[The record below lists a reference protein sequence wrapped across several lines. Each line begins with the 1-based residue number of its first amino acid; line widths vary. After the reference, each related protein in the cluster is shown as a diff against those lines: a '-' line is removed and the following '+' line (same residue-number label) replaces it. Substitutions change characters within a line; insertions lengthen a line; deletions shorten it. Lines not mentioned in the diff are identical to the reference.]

1 MPPRKRAER
10 RESVGSQRDPEV
22 DAFLADLDH
31 PLKNDYETARAILLG
46 VSPSIRD
53 GIKWNGPSFRT
64 HEWFAT
70 LFLRS
75 RDAVQF
81 IFHCGPKAKD
91 GATKMD
97 VPDPGGLIRW
107 VSGNRCIVT
116 LGAGREIA
124 KRRAVFEAIVRAW
137 IRQMPSA

>member
-1 MPPRKRAER
+1 MPPRKRAARSDAAE
-10 RESVGSQRDPEV
+10 SQRDPQV
-22 DAFLADLDH
+22 DEFLADLDH
-31 PLKNDYETARAILLG
+31 PLKRDYEAVRTILLG

-70 LFLRS
+70 LFVRS

-91 GATKMD
+91 GGTKMD
-97 VPDPGGLIRW
+97 VPDPDGLIRW
-107 VSGNRCIVT
+107 VSTNRCIVT
-116 LGAGREIA
+116 LGAGPEITN
-124 KRRAVFEAIVRAW
+124 RRAAFESIVRVW

>member
-1 MPPRKRAER
+1 VPPRKRAAR
-10 RESVGSQRDPEV
+10 GESGSSQRDAAV
-22 DAFLADLDH
+22 DAYFAGLDH
-31 PLKNDYETARAILLG
+31 PLKRDYEAARTILLG
-46 VSPSIRD
+46 VSPEIRD

-70 LFLRS
+70 LFVRS

-97 VPDPGGLIRW
+97 VPDPDGLIRW
-107 VSGNRCIVT
+107 VSTNRCFVT
-116 LGAGREIA
+116 LGAGPEIA
-124 KRRAVFEAIVRAW
+124 KRRAAFESIVRAW
-137 IRQMPSA
+137 IRQMPSP